1 MELSPTRYVKIDGT
15 QVTATVNSA
24 AEAKHAIKE
33 ARQKK
38 REVAHIKRGLMHNK
52 RVAERQAGRGK
63 KKRVGRPGILAKVR
77 DAFTTVASLTGAY
90 GRASAIM
97 DLPRIEKECAEA
109 DEILHNLDAVL
120 IQLQGKLLHLS

>member
-15 QVTATVNSA
+15 HVTAAVNSA
-24 AEAKHAIKE
+24 DEARHAIKE
-33 ARQKK
+33 VRQKK
-38 REVAHIKRGLMHNK
+38 REVAHIKRGLMRNK
-52 RVAERQAGRGK
+52 RIVEQRAASGKRRRAAPRGI
-63 KKRVGRPGILAKVR
+63 VAKVR
-77 DAFTTVASLTGAY
+77 DAFSALTALTGAY
-90 GRASAIM
+90 GKASAIM